1 MPNFKKFKTF
11 EPLPL
16 KEYTFTSESVTE
28 GHPDKVADLI
38 SDAIADHIIDHNQS
52 HRAAIETLV
61 TTNMVMVAGE
71 YKSSQNIDDKAV
83 EDIVRNTVREIGYD
97 QEGFSWKK
105 LTVHSKLREQ
115 SADIALGT
123 DTFGAGDQGMMFGY
137 ACNETDSL
145 MPSPID
151 YSHRITKALSDA
163 RHNGTSW
170 LGPDGKSQIT
180 FLYSDINTPVGIS
193 NIVCSTQ
200 HDPSLTTEEVETG
213 VREIINPIVSDYINA
228 DTTFFINPTGRFVI
242 GGPDGDTGLT
252 GRKIIVDTYGGYAPH
267 GGGAFSGKDCV
278 KVDRSGAYMARYL
291 AKNIV
296 ASGMANNATI
306 QLSYAIGIKQ
316 PTSLYV
322 YADGQVRVDLADW
335 FTNNID
341 LTPLGI
347 INKFDLFN
355 IKLTDTTNYGHFG
368 KDNLP
373 WEQIDLTD
381 ELKTL

>member
-1 MPNFKKFKTF
+1 MKN
-11 EPLPL
+11 
-16 KEYTFTSESVTE
+16 YTFTSESVTE

-71 YKSSQNIDDKAV
+71 YKSSQNINDETV
-83 EDIVRNTVREIGYD
+83 ENIVRNTVREIGYD

-213 VREIINPIVSDYINA
+213 VREIINPIVSDYTNA

-252 GRKIIVDTYGGYAPH
+252 GRKIIVDTYGGAAPH
-267 GGGAFSGKDCV
+267 GGGAFSGKDPS
-278 KVDRSGAYMARYL
+278 KVDRSAAYAARYL

-296 ASGMANNATI
+296 ASGLANECTI
-306 QLSYAIGIKQ
+306 QLAYAIGIAKPISVNVDCNGKSKINEDIISQ
-316 PTSLYV
+316 KLQSL
-322 YADGQVRVDLADW
+322 
-335 FTNNID
+335 ID
-341 LTPLGI
+341 LSPRGI
-347 INKFDLFN
+347 CEHLDLKKP
-355 IKLTDTTNYGHFG
+355 IYSRTSSYGHFG
-368 KDNLP
+368 RKPEADGGFS
-373 WEQIDLTD
+373 WEKVDLMD
-381 ELKTL
+381 KLKTTF